1 MLQATGITTKTV
13 KWRLDK
19 LVEDQ
24 IIGFSTIFSPEA
36 LRGYL
41 MFYVLLNIENGASSR
56 LLEEIRALSGT

>member
-13 KWRLDK
+13 KRRLDK

>member
-13 KWRLDK
+13 KRRLDE